1 MMSCPVC
8 NKAVDPL
15 RARHVRVV
23 GVKVISYCSAEC
35 FQASAPPEPTSGQA
49 APKAASAVATPKL
62 DDQTT
67 RGASAEAKSAELKTA
82 EPRPADKGDGKGAAK
97 AEGKGGVK
105 GSDGKSPAGDGQAA
119 AAAEG
124 KAEGKAD
131 PKAEAKPETK
141 ADAKADPRADAKPEA
156 KADAK
161 QAKPETKAPGK
172 PETSKSTGAKAESK
186 TDSKS
191 AGDGKG
197 KPESKAKADGKID
210 SKPAGDA
217 KGKSDSA
224 NEAKAEAA
232 NKAKADGKPEAA
244 NNDKA
249 NAKPEKASGSKPSA
263 KSEPATGATADAPAR
278 AAAEL
283 SEPSEGAPSA
293 RPWLKVGLALA
304 AAAILGGVWW
314 LSRPAATPPPPPPP
328 PVAPP
333 VVETPP
339 PPPVIAPAEAHARA
353 VEVLRA
359 HFAVESLRVRRV
371 AAAALGRQ
379 ADPQAIT
386 VLADLLPTEQSEI
399 AKLDIGYGLA
409 RAKDPR
415 GLELL
420 LSGLSSS
427 RRDVKGEAA
436 RLLAALRD
444 ARAMSTLSSLSNLQQ
459 FRLSATE
466 QLARLGN
473 KQAMERL
480 EKLRADP
487 QASEED
493 RRRATIAIGDAGGAH
508 VAEELRALLT
518 DQRFN
523 VKAAAAL
530 AVLRDESC
538 RTLLLEHL
546 TIPSLRVDAAL
557 ALRRLDPALDASTI
571 LYRLMP
577 ALESAKDTERVEAA
591 EAILLLTGPAGVA
604 ELD

>member
-1 MMSCPVC
+1 MTSCPVC

-35 FQASAPPEPTSGQA
+35 FQSSAPPEPASGQA
-49 APKAASAVATPKL
+49 APKAAPSSIAAPKL
-62 DDQTT
+62 EDSAA
-67 RGASAEAKSAELKTA
+67 RGGGAEAKGA
-82 EPRPADKGDGKGAAK
+82 EPKKAEPSAKSEGKGAAK
-97 AEGKGGVK
+97 GSEGK
-105 GSDGKSPAGDGQAA
+105 SSAGDGKAA
-119 AAAEG
+119 ARQEP
-124 KAEGKAD
+124 EI
-131 PKAEAKPETK
+131 KPEPK
-141 ADAKADPRADAKPEA
+141 PDAKSDAKPEA
-156 KADAK
+156 KPDAKSDAKSDAKPGAKPDAKSDAK
-161 QAKPETKAPGK
+161 QAKPEPKPDAKLDTKSTTKPEAAKPSGPKPEGK
-172 PETSKSTGAKAESK
+172 P
-186 TDSKS
+186 DSKS
-191 AGDGKG
+191 AGEGKG
-197 KPESKAKADGKID
+197 KPESKAKSEPDL
-210 SKPAGDA
+210 KPAGES
-217 KGKSDSA
+217 KGKPDGA
-224 NEAKAEAA
+224 NAAKR
-232 NKAKADGKPEAA
+232 DGKPETQ
-244 NNDKA
+244 NHLKNE
-249 NAKPEKASGSKPSA
+249 PESGSGSKTAA
-263 KSEPATGATADAPAR
+263 KSEPSTKSDVPAA

-283 SEPSEGAPSA
+283 SEPGQGAPSA
-293 RPWLKVGLALA
+293 RPWLKVGLVLA
-304 AAAILGGVWW
+304 AAAIVGGVWW
-314 LSRPAATPPPPPPP
+314 LSRPAAAPPAPPPP

-339 PPPVIAPAEAHARA
+339 PPPVIVPAEAHTRA

-359 HFAVESLRVRRV
+359 HFTVESLRVRRV

-444 ARAMSTLSSLSNLQQ
+444 PRAMSTLSSLSNLQQ

-508 VAEELRALLT
+508 VAEELRSLLT

-530 AVLRDESC
+530 AVLHDESC

-557 ALRRLDPALDASTI
+557 ALRRLDPTLDASTF